1 MCIHFILLTLKGYVG
16 KLYLDQS
23 WLTDPTADWK
33 LDITFKSQVAEFKV
47 SVKPELKVVVGLNV

>member
-1 MCIHFILLTLKGYVG
+1 MVNAYVSSFSLKGYVG

-47 SVKPELKVVVGLNV
+47 SIKSEVKVVVNV